1 MACIA
6 STFTG
11 SVAALKAS
19 KVQVR
24 RATRVRAK
32 SGATARTFF
41 REAIENA
48 SDANARAR
56 VERDA
61 RVEHDA
67 RASRASR
74 RVRAFSAVARV
85 SFPDGLSVR
94 ANAGTGWLR
103 NPARPRWHAKSR
115 LRDATSGD

>member
-1 MACIA
+1 
-6 STFTG
+6 
-11 SVAALKAS
+11 
-19 KVQVR
+19 
-24 RATRVRAK
+24 VRAK